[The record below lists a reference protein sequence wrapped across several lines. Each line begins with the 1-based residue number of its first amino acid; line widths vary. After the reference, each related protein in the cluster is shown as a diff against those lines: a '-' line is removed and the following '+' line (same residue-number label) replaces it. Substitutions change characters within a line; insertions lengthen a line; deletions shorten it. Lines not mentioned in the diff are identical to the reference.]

1 MKEPIEELFKKSLE
15 NHELPFNEGAWASMN
30 ARLDA
35 VKPTGGAGKGGNLL
49 KYVAVATGI
58 TIISVATYL
67 YVSNSTNMT
76 QEHLSAENTLETSK
90 ANSPSTNAVTSSEK
104 TNTEGTTPNKQ
115 TVSPSNDTRTSAN
128 QGASSGIS
136 EPTPTR
142 SNSGTVN
149 GELPNI
155 EHKPFGSLGGI
166 AAGDIDRK
174 PVEFHPADKNGVV
187 DPTLTPASEMIVP
200 IITGKCVGEEF
211 EVNNVNKRYIVILD
225 ASGNRMRVPSK
236 AKRTFAIDQAGDY
249 TYGFFVDCKFSEKGR
264 FTVSGKP
271 AVDIDVDLDTKYE
284 AGLPT
289 TKVQVTG
296 SAESY
301 TWKSAGQSFSGRK
314 ADFHYFKSGNHT
326 IELTATNGS
335 CSVKKEVTVYS
346 EDYNL
351 MAVNAFDPNVS
362 DPRNNTFMPYALTQ
376 RKTNFRL
383 IILDSRTGDMVY
395 ETTDADRPW
404 DGTDRRTGKIDEAAT
419 IYIWK
424 VVIENPEAGE
434 RGEYKGSVMKL

>member
-15 NHELPFNEGAWASMN
+15 NHELPFNEAAWSAMN
-30 ARLDA
+30 ARLDV
-35 VKPTGGAGKGGNLL
+35 VKPTGGGRGGNLL

-58 TIISVATYL
+58 TIISVATFLYL
-67 YVSNSTNMT
+67 SDGKELT
-76 QEHLSAENTLETSK
+76 QDQLKATNTLTEDNDAPTTSNAQSQHSTTGNTQK
-90 ANSPSTNAVTSSEK
+90 TENNTPAAAVATQTPSSTQTPSTATSQPS
-104 TNTEGTTPNKQ
+104 TP
-115 TVSPSNDTRTSAN
+115 RATS
-128 QGASSGIS
+128 GAGSGDIS
-136 EPTPTR
+136 
-142 SNSGTVN
+142 
-149 GELPNI
+149 NI
-155 EHKPFGSLGGI
+155 EHKPFGTLGGI
-166 AAGDIDRK
+166 NSGESFRK
-174 PVEFHPADKNGVV
+174 PVEFHPADENGML
-187 DPTLTPASEMIVP
+187 DPSLTPANEMIVP

-225 ASGNRMRVPSK
+225 AAGNRMRIPSK
-236 AKRTFAIDQAGDY
+236 SKRTFAIDQAGDY
-249 TYGFFVDCKFSEKGR
+249 TYGFFVDCKFNEKGR
-264 FTVSGKP
+264 FTVNGKP
-271 AVDIDVDLDTKYE
+271 SVDIELDVDTKYE

-289 TKVQVTG
+289 AKVQASG

-301 TWKSAGQSFSGRK
+301 TWKSGGQTVSGRK

-326 IELTATNGS
+326 IELTATNGA
-335 CSVKKEVTVYS
+335 CSVKKEVTVYT

-376 RKTNFRL
+376 RKTNFRM
-383 IILDSRTGDMVY
+383 IILDSRTGEMVY

-424 VVIENPEAGE
+424 VVIENPEPGE
-434 RGEYKGSVMKL
+434 RGEYKGSIMKL